1 MYHDEQHADG
11 DDNNRREVSGSI
23 CREALLLSEP
33 KLQLIQRHCMHCTVT
48 LHCTTH
54 CSAYCTITLYCTLH
68 TLHSVLRCLLSLSLL
83 HVTEPWNSALLTAVF
98 YLCNTGLTFDAS
110 QFTLFLNLRLTLRWS
125 NIAFNPTA
133 LHRWFSTAVDFQRK
147 WREKYWSSDLHIV
160 HKKSAKCIAAANTIA
175 LSHYSKHYRC
185 SIAITETALVQPAV
199 AVYCHHTPLSSA
211 QHKTS
216 SQHCNE
222 FLSQ

>member
-133 LHRWFSTAVDFQRK
+133 LHRWFQQQLIFNENV
-147 WREKYWSSDLHIV
+147 EKSCSDLHIV
-160 HKKSAKCIAAANTIA
+160 QCGMCTLCTSAQETARELREKSKMHRC
-175 LSHYSKHYRC
+175 SKHCR
-185 SIAITETALVQPAV
+185 T
-199 AVYCHHTPLSSA
+199 
-211 QHKTS
+211 
-216 SQHCNE
+216 
-222 FLSQ
+222 